1 MTEIPSSNGP
11 APTSS
16 VVIDTDTKMPA
27 TNRGLIAAIVVAA
40 VLAGAFVVWVVAAR
54 SDDDYEPGPVAQAFV
69 RSVEESGADVELSTK
84 ELSCIDKEGASLDPE
99 LLTDDSFEL
108 FGENTPDEETLE
120 IAGTIFDECLSRDT
134 RVALFAGSMAAE
146 GDLDVEQATCVGEAL
161 DDVFLDAGGYGV
173 VFKAG
178 EDAMGTAMFS
188 ILGALGECGLDLEE
202 MMG

>member
-1 MTEIPSSNGP
+1 MMTEIPSPNGQ

-40 VLAGAFVVWVVAAR
+40 VLVGAFVVWIVAAG
-54 SDDDYEPGPVAQAFV
+54 SDYEPGPVAQAFM
-69 RSVEESGADVELSTK
+69 RSVEESGADVDLST
-84 ELSCIDKEGASLDPE
+84 EEMACIDDEGAGIDPE

-108 FGENTPDEETLE
+108 FGENMPDAETIE

-146 GDLDVEQATCVGEAL
+146 GDLDVEQAACVGEAL
-161 DDVFLDAGGYGV
+161 DDVFLDAGGYGE

-188 ILGALGECGLDLEE
+188 IFGALGECGLDLEE

>member
-1 MTEIPSSNGP
+1 MTEIPSPNGP

-27 TNRGLIAAIVVAA
+27 TNRGLIAAAVVAA
-40 VLAGAFVVWVVAAR
+40 VLVGTFVVWIVA
-54 SDDDYEPGPVAQAFV
+54 SGGDDDYEPGPVAQAFV

-84 ELSCIDKEGASLDPE
+84 ELACIDDEGAGLDPE

-108 FGENTPDEETLE
+108 FGENLPDAETIE
-120 IAGTIFDECLSRDT
+120 IAGTIFDECLSRET
-134 RVALFAGSMAAE
+134 RVALFASSMAAE
-146 GDLDVEQATCVGEAL
+146 GDLDVAQATCVGEAL
-161 DDVFLDAGGYGV
+161 DDVFLDAGGYGE

-188 ILGALGECGLDLEE
+188 IFGALGERGLDLEE